1 MKPNQSKIA
10 VLLTA
15 AALAAGCA
23 APNTA
28 PGAAQ
33 TYPTSSQRGQQSAYG
48 VVESINAVERGGAL
62 ESVGIGT
69 VGGAV
74 VGGLLGNQVGG
85 GSGRTAATVAGALG
99 GAAAGNQ
106 VDQRRNT
113 TAPAYD
119 IRVRLDDGSTVTMRQ
134 EDLGNIRVGNR
145 VRVGND
151 RVYRY

>member
-1 MKPNQSKIA
+1 MKTNQSTIA

-15 AALAAGCA
+15 AVLTAGCA

-28 PGAAQ
+28 PGTAQ
-33 TYPTSSQRGQQSAYG
+33 GYPTSSQRGQQSAYG
-48 VVESINAVERGGAL
+48 VVESIDTVQAGAL
-62 ESVGIGT
+62 DSVGIGT

-74 VGGLLGNQVGG
+74 VGGLLGNQVGS
-85 GSGRTAATVAGALG
+85 GSGRKAATVAGALG

-113 TAPAYD
+113 AAPAYD